1 MPAHPR
7 RDPPVAPDRGHLGH
21 DEPRTADCPGA
32 EVDEVP
38 VVDRSVPG
46 GVLAHG
52 RHAHPVGQGQLAQAK
67 RREERG
73 RRRAGARG
81 RSGAGGLLIPSI
93 PPSPP
98 SDPQRGLVLG
108 DRHAGLGFGLSG
120 HPAIHL
126 VHERG
131 VALPQVLVRNAQ
143 TSREEREGELHRLQ
157 AEVALGVLEPL
168 KAGLG
173 GTLQRLDRTTA
184 LGLVGGQ
191 GLGKRPGV
199 GRAGTDP
206 PQRLGQRHAVEHG
219 QARARPHREVRRV
232 GGVADEHDV
241 ARRPTRVHDRGKA
254 APHGPVAD
262 QGVALQLIR
271 EEPGQ
276 EADRLVLAS
285 RVHARTPPR
294 RLGGLHNEGGPSRGV
309 VLVGVHPPEAV
320 LGLAEMEGEGGEGPR
335 RAQPDEA
342 VGTQVDRGLERVREM
357 VAHPAVDA
365 VGTDHEVGVQVR
377 PRVGHPRLE
386 VEADAQIAAT
396 PMQQHEQRS
405 SRQPGEAVPG
415 RLQTAAPVVDVDVV
429 PVMEPLLDRAQRRGV
444 GVGDLLQRGVREH
457 DAEAEGVVGP
467 VAFEDRDVSRG
478 VVLLEEQR
486 GEEAAGPAPD
496 DVDLQL
502 CASRTS
508 PPPMIRCWISVV
520 PS

>member
-1 MPAHPR
+1 MPVVADRRRRHDGPAAVLQGLVGALPVESRGALPSRVAELDADLRRAEAMDEIDQAPPRGHVFVHVDARAPR
-7 RDPPVAPDRGHLGH
+7 RDPPVAPDGGHLGH

-52 RHAHPVGQGQLAQAK
+52 RHAHPVGQGQLTQAK

-120 HPAIHL
+120 HPAVDL

-143 TSREEREGELHRLQ
+143 TSRQEREGELHRFQ

-191 GLGKRPGV
+191 GLGKRPCV

-219 QARARPHREVRRV
+219 
-232 GGVADEHDV
+232 
-241 ARRPTRVHDRGKA
+241 
-254 APHGPVAD
+254 
-262 QGVALQLIR
+262 
-271 EEPGQ
+271 
-276 EADRLVLAS
+276 
-285 RVHARTPPR
+285 
-294 RLGGLHNEGGPSRGV
+294 
-309 VLVGVHPPEAV
+309 
-320 LGLAEMEGEGGEGPR
+320 
-335 RAQPDEA
+335 
-342 VGTQVDRGLERVREM
+342 
-357 VAHPAVDA
+357 
-365 VGTDHEVGVQVR
+365 
-377 PRVGHPRLE
+377 
-386 VEADAQIAAT
+386 
-396 PMQQHEQRS
+396 
-405 SRQPGEAVPG
+405 
-415 RLQTAAPVVDVDVV
+415 
-429 PVMEPLLDRAQRRGV
+429 
-444 GVGDLLQRGVREH
+444 
-457 DAEAEGVVGP
+457 
-467 VAFEDRDVSRG
+467 
-478 VVLLEEQR
+478 
-486 GEEAAGPAPD
+486 
-496 DVDLQL
+496 
-502 CASRTS
+502 
-508 PPPMIRCWISVV
+508 
-520 PS
+520 